1 MSKPAIAANDET
13 RNQDEGRGAMGITFA
28 LITDECK
35 DLSDF
40 QQFVQACAAQTISP
54 VKLIVD
60 SRAHSLPAQN
70 SLLPIEHQ
78 RAAESTTITAR
89 ILNTLSNAPG
99 EYLVIFPG
107 VDYIPDPFFC
117 ERTGFHAARVRPDV
131 IFYDPE
137 PNLESNLAH
146 SCLGSG
152 TPFLYRPESPAVGI
166 RLAKYGK
173 QSNLAI
179 RGAPQSAPSKFTKP
193 ISSAGSR
200 LTAGRDQDP
209 FNDALARIFASTPP
223 EYALA
228 LKALVHPEQIFG
240 RESQS
245 NNGGR
250 RIFWH
255 RLGPDR
261 RDLGESRR
269 FSRLA
274 QSSIPNGSVEEVGG
288 YLDRVRE
295 PPQSGRGK
303 YFTIGDQSAYS
314 DRELVENSQFF
325 DYDLYRA
332 NWFFRGQP
340 TTDALSDFLEHGWQ
354 KVREVSKYF
363 RLDRYL
369 LANDDVRDVHI
380 NPLVHYLRYGR
391 AEGRSRWGK
400 NGEVSGAEEAHLLS
414 SALFDAEYYLAQ
426 NADLARQDVDPIWH
440 FLKYGGFEGRSPS
453 VYFDARW
460 YLAEN
465 SDVAHAKI
473 NPLLHYVLFGKGEGR
488 QIRPVNDAPWRSRLA
503 GRPRMTDRMEW
514 RLDAEPGG
522 SASSWLMQSEV
533 PEGCKA
539 RVLCCLPYLVRDN
552 LTLRL
557 MDQAKN
563 RGVSALLTV
572 QHPTPKSY
580 AEDNGPWSRRAE
592 SVLRLYQVSE
602 EQSYPDLIAHLIRS
616 RGAGTLLIAGASDLY
631 PMLPRLKS
639 EFKNLFV
646 IDQLFNTTGHTR
658 LSLTFSPYIDRYI
671 VESEAM
677 WSFLSDR
684 GVGKDNISILSSGI
698 DLDRF
703 SRRAMNMEAV
713 SAFRSRFGFDDSV
726 SFIVGYVGRLSP
738 EKNPL
743 GFLQIAREVL
753 SRRSDVG
760 FFIAGGGPM
769 LDTVMMEV
777 NRYLPSGNVKVV
789 GFVDDVRQ
797 AMAAADLLIVPSHV
811 DGRPNAIMEANALG
825 VPVLGSAI
833 GGIKELIKNG
843 ANGFLVRSGAY
854 SDFASR
860 ICEIV
865 ADPEGY
871 ETLCRST
878 VDFALNN
885 FEQGPMYDNF
895 VKIIAGSLDE
905 GRAPG
910 AK

>member
-1 MSKPAIAANDET
+1 MAIS
-13 RNQDEGRGAMGITFA
+13 FA
-28 LITDECK
+28 LITDDCK
-35 DLSDF
+35 NLPNF
-40 QQFVQACAAQTISP
+40 QTFVQACAAQTISP
-54 VKLIVD
+54 VKLVVD
-60 SRAHSLPAQN
+60 TSAHQLPVQN
-70 SLLPIEHQ
+70 LPMLIEHQ
-78 RAAESTTITAR
+78 RTAKNTTITAR
-89 ILNTLSNAPG
+89 ILNTLSRASG
-99 EYLVIFPG
+99 EYLVIFLG

-117 ERTGFHAARVRPDV
+117 ERTGFHTARVSPDV

-137 PNLESNLAH
+137 PSLESNLAF

-152 TPFLYRPESPAVGI
+152 TPFLYRPESLAVGI

-173 QSNLAI
+173 QSNFMI
-179 RGAPQSAPSKFTKP
+179 PDVSHSASSKVTKL
-193 ISSAGSR
+193 ISSVGSR
-200 LTAGRDQDP
+200 LTIGRDQDL

-228 LKALVHPEQIFG
+228 LKALVHPKQISV
-240 RESQS
+240 RDSQS
-245 NNGGR
+245 NNGER

-255 RLGPDR
+255 RIGPDR
-261 RDLGESRR
+261 RDLGESRPL
-269 FSRLA
+269 SCLA
-274 QSSIPNGSVEEVGG
+274 QSSIPNGSVEEIGDYSDG
-288 YLDRVRE
+288 NSE
-295 PPQSGRGK
+295 SQQSSRRK
-303 YFTIGDQSAYS
+303 HCTIGSESKYS
-314 DRELVENSQFF
+314 DRELVEHSQFF
-325 DYDLYRA
+325 DCDLYRA
-332 NWFFRGQP
+332 NYFFHEQT
-340 TTDALSDFLEHGWQ
+340 TTDAISHFLERGWRE
-354 KVREVSKYF
+354 VRETSKYF
-363 RLDRYL
+363 SLDRYL
-369 LANDDVRDVHI
+369 LANGDVRDARI

-426 NADLARQDVDPIWH
+426 NGDLAGQDIDPIWH
-440 FLKYGGFEGRSPS
+440 FLKFGGFEGRNPS

-465 SDVAHAKI
+465 SDLAHAEI
-473 NPLLHYVLFGKGEGR
+473 NPLLHYVLVGKEEGR
-488 QIRPVNDAPWRSRLA
+488 QIRPANDAPWRSRLA

-514 RLDAEPGG
+514 RLDAATGE
-522 SASSWLMQSEV
+522 SASSWLMHSEV
-533 PEGCKA
+533 SQGRKA

-580 AEDNGPWSRRAE
+580 AEDNGPWSRSVE
-592 SVLRLYQVSE
+592 SVLRLYQVAE

-616 RGAGTLLIAGASDLY
+616 RGIDTLLIAGASDLY
-631 PMLPRLKS
+631 PMLPRLKD

-658 LSLTFSPYIDRYI
+658 LSLTFSPYIDKYI

-677 WSFLSDR
+677 SSFLSDR
-684 GVGKDNISILSSGI
+684 GIGKDNISKLFSGI
-698 DLDRF
+698 DLNHF
-703 SRRAMNMEAV
+703 SRREINNETV
-713 SAFRSRFGFDDSV
+713 SAFRSKIGFDDSI

-738 EKNPL
+738 EKNPM
-743 GFLQIAREVL
+743 GFLHIAREVL

-769 LDTVMMEV
+769 LDTVTTEV
-777 NRYLPSGNVKVV
+777 NRYFPSSNVKVV

-797 AMAAADLLIVPSHV
+797 AMTAADLLIVPSHV

-833 GGIKELIKNG
+833 GGINELIESG
-843 ANGFLVRSGAY
+843 VNGFLVRSGAY

-860 ICEIV
+860 ICDIV

-871 ETLCRST
+871 ESLCCST
-878 VDFALNN
+878 VNSALNN
-885 FEQGPMYDNF
+885 FDQSPMYDNF
-895 VKIIAGSLDE
+895 VKIIVGSLNE
-905 GRAPG
+905 NRGPQT
-910 AK
+910 K